1 MPKSSVARAQ
11 AVPSD
16 PRRWLVGTST
26 SLFGAVTADHLRS
39 CKEAGVQSIE
49 LTLFGG
55 GLDASNPDDVKVLRT
70 LAREIRGLG
79 LDLWSV
85 HLPFGRSWDVAAPD
99 PDQRSRVIAAQ
110 AALLEQSAEWGA
122 RVAVIHP
129 STEPIAPSER
139 ADYMRRSQ
147 DALRHLAEKARH
159 SGIQLAAE
167 CLPRTCLAN
176 SSTEM
181 AALLDGNELL
191 SICFDSNHLLRERPA
206 DFVAQLGSRI
216 VTVHISDYDG
226 VDERHWVP
234 GRGVI
239 DWHAV
244 IGQLVAAGYQGPF
257 LFELSQKNAER
268 PIAPADLTAC
278 WRELLNEYL
287 A

>member
-1 MPKSSVARAQ
+1 M
-11 AVPSD
+11 
-16 PRRWLVGTST
+16 GTST
-26 SLFGAVTADHLRS
+26 SLFGAVTADHLRA
-39 CKEAGVQSIE
+39 CKEAGVQCIE

-55 GLDASNPDDVKVLRT
+55 GLDAFKPTDVDALGTHAAEVRRT
-70 LAREIRGLG
+70 G

-85 HLPFGRSWDVAAPD
+85 HLPFGRNWDIAAPD

-129 STEPIAPSER
+129 STEPISPSER
-139 ADYMRRSQ
+139 AGYMRRSQ
-147 DALRHLAEKARH
+147 DALRHLAEKAKH
-159 SGIQLAAE
+159 YGIQLAAE
-167 CLPRTCLAN
+167 CLPRTCLGNTSA
-176 SSTEM
+176 EM
-181 AALLDGNELL
+181 ATLLDGNERL
-191 SICFDSNHLLRERPA
+191 SICFDSNHLLQEKPA
-206 DFVAQLGSRI
+206 HFVAQLGSRI

-239 DWHAV
+239 EWHAV

-268 PIAPADLTAC
+268 PIAPADLTAY
-278 WRELLNEYL
+278 WRGLLNEYV
-287 A
+287 AGTD